1 MGSGRDAGE
10 EAAHRFGP
18 DGSGGREELPSRRT
32 TLRVGLA
39 EAPARTRMA
48 SGEPREERRRFGAVD
63 GVARCAKPITT
74 WSRGENLAV
83 PTASPCGRGRT
94 QPLVCSKEVSAL
106 LPRIFL
112 HNEVSLDGRMD
123 WFTPDVGLFYEL
135 ASRWQEEATLAGSDT
150 ILGAGEPVPEEDEQA
165 SEPNPGSPGD
175 TRPHLVVPESRGRVR
190 IWHHLGQ
197 KPYWRCMVS
206 LCSRS
211 TPDEHLEYLKEKR
224 VEVIVT
230 GGERVD
236 LRAALEELRD
246 RHGVNTVRVDS
257 GGTLNGVLLR
267 AGLVDEVSLLV
278 HPSLIGGIS
287 PAPCSEHPISPR
299 LRAWCRSGW
308 PISNSSGAR
317 SSG

>member
-1 MGSGRDAGE
+1 MALGE
-10 EAAHRFGP
+10 
-18 DGSGGREELPSRRT
+18 L
-32 TLRVGLA
+32 
-39 EAPARTRMA
+39 
-48 SGEPREERRRFGAVD
+48 REERRRFGPVN

-83 PTASPCGRGRT
+83 PTASPCGRCRS
-94 QPLVCSKEVSAL
+94 QPIVCSEEVSAL
-106 LPRIFL
+106 LPSIIL
-112 HNEVSLDGRMD
+112 HNVVSLDGRMD
-123 WFTPDVGLFYEL
+123 WFTPGVGLFYEL
-135 ASRWQEEATLAGSDT
+135 ASRWQEDATLAGSDT

-165 SEPNPGSPGD
+165 SEPTPGSPGD
-175 TRPHLVVPESRGRVR
+175 TRPLLAVPDSRGRVR
-190 IWHHLGQ
+190 IWQYLGEQ
-197 KPYWRCMVS
+197 PYWRGMVS

-211 TPDEHLEYLKEKR
+211 TPDEHLEYLKERR
-224 VEVIVT
+224 VEVIVA
-230 GGERVD
+230 GDDRVD

-246 RHGVNTVRVDS
+246 RHGVKTVCVDS

-308 PISNSSGAR
+308 PMSNGSRAM
-317 SSG
+317 